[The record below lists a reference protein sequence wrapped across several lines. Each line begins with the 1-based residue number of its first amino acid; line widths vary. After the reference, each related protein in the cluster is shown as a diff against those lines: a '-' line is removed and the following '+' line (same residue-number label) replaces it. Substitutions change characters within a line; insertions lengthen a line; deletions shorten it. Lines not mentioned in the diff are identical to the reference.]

1 MKRGT
6 GIMAAL
12 IGFAVTVNAQMV
24 NIVQITDMKG
34 MVGYEVMTREEFA
47 ALMKDIK
54 DETAAYAAVAL
65 ECKKEWDANKENK
78 LPFQGNR
85 VKPRSAKK
93 MPQDFSDREK
103 AEKKKSQLE
112 ERTNEKLMEEMDKE
126 AKKQKLAKPKPE
138 DIAKE
143 EARLRAFEDAHAMI
157 AKKMGEKLG
166 RPVPGFGFA
175 AAPEEK
181 KEEKKG
187 GH

>member
-1 MKRGT
+1 MKRGM
-6 GIMAAL
+6 GIMAVL
-12 IGFAVTVNAQMV
+12 IGLAVTVNAQMV
-24 NIVQITDMKG
+24 NIIQITDMKG
-34 MVGYEVMTREEFA
+34 MVGYAVMNREEFN
-47 ALMKDIK
+47 ALLKEIK
-54 DETAAYAAVAL
+54 DETAAYTVAAA
-65 ECKKEWDANKENK
+65 ESKKEWDANKENK

-85 VKPRSAKK
+85 VKPRTAKK
-93 MPQDFSDREK
+93 IPQDFSDREK
-103 AEKKKSQLE
+103 AENRKSKLE
-112 ERTNEKLMEEMDKE
+112 ERASEKLMDEMEKE

-175 AAPEEK
+175 AAAEP